1 MVGEMDRCL
10 SVKTIVISVLG
21 GSPGSKQ
28 KGPLGDQPGAGT
40 NTSLAP
46 PPPDWRSGFHLV
58 PVPEGQLEQVHSS
71 PRATRQCTGGD
82 QQQLQ
87 GGPRD
92 LRPIPGETEKAA
104 VWERGGEGL
113 ASQLFWTKGG
123 RVTSA
128 MQKGKISPGPQAA
141 WIREAARSTTS
152 RLSRVMM
159 VEEPELCLRFPRP
172 QQLITPCINAASF
185 TSRKAILRYTA
196 HSRHSGKMP
205 AHLCCSLFSW
215 PQSLDMWPRLCD
227 PTELCRPLNLG
238 SLAAH
243 IWVLWP

>member
-92 LRPIPGETEKAA
+92 LRPIPGGNREGSCLGAGRRGLGFSA
-104 VWERGGEGL
+104 LLNQGGEGHICYAEGQNL
-113 ASQLFWTKGG
+113 PWASGCMDKRGSQKHNFKAQPGDDG
-123 RVTSA
+123 RGA
-128 MQKGKISPGPQAA
+128 
-141 WIREAARSTTS
+141 
-152 RLSRVMM
+152 
-159 VEEPELCLRFPRP
+159 
-172 QQLITPCINAASF
+172 
-185 TSRKAILRYTA
+185 
-196 HSRHSGKMP
+196 
-205 AHLCCSLFSW
+205 
-215 PQSLDMWPRLCD
+215 
-227 PTELCRPLNLG
+227 
-238 SLAAH
+238 
-243 IWVLWP
+243 